1 MHQLPHRPIV
11 KTPVRWWGG
20 ALVGVA
26 ALTLAACSSSGAIV
40 GAPNPGAEVMT
51 TSQPLVSSCAGVA
64 VVVDFGILNESE
76 IETCVDIS
84 AEAQALDVLST
95 AGVTVAGTDD
105 YGTAVVCRVND
116 APASDVPIVVEGYAP
131 HTESCASMPPEFAYW
146 AVWVKQG
153 TPDWQYAMVGAGDLT
168 VRPGDSL
175 GLAFTT
181 GTTTPTPN

>member
-1 MHQLPHRPIV
+1 
-11 KTPVRWWGG
+11 
-20 ALVGVA
+20 
-26 ALTLAACSSSGAIV
+26 
-40 GAPNPGAEVMT
+40 MT

>member
-11 KTPVRWWGG
+11 KTTVRYCGC
-20 ALVGVA
+20 ALVALA
-26 ALTLAACSSSGAIV
+26 ALTLVACSSPGTIV
-40 GAPNPGAEVMT
+40 GAPNPGGEVMT
-51 TSQPLVSSCAGVA
+51 TSQPLVSTCAGVA
-64 VVVDFGILNESE
+64 VVVDFGILDESE
-76 IETCVDIS
+76 IETCVEIA
-84 AEAQALDVLST
+84 AEAPALDVLST
-95 AGVTVAGTDD
+95 AGVTVVGTDD
-105 YGTAVVCRVND
+105 YGTAVVCRVNG
-116 APASDVPIVVEGYAP
+116 APAAGVPFVVEGFEP
-131 HTESCASMPPEFAYW
+131 HTETCASMPPEFAYW